1 MQIDPAAL
9 SRRDG
14 YYLMI
19 SAIVPRPIAFVTTQ
33 GNDGRSNAA
42 PFSYFTGVSSSPPSL
57 LICSGRRRDGVK
69 DTERNILETG
79 GFIVNV
85 VVEEMMEAVMIAGAD
100 HPPDISEIDLA
111 GLQVVPGVKVAAP
124 RVVISPV
131 SLECR
136 LLQSIDLA
144 GAAVIAGEVVWMHVR
159 DDLLQAS
166 PHCSTPVIDPLRLR
180 PIARLGGDLYARLGE
195 IFELAR
201 PR

>member
-1 MQIDPAAL
+1 MQIDPGSL

-14 YYLMI
+14 YFLMI

-33 GNDGRSNAA
+33 GRDGRTNAA

-69 DTERNILETG
+69 DTERNIQETG
-79 GFIVNV
+79 AFIVNV
-85 VVEEMMEAVMIAGAD
+85 VVEEMMDAVIIAGTD
-100 HPPDISEIDLA
+100 HPPDVSEIDLA
-111 GLQVVPGVKVAAP
+111 DLEVVPGVKVPAP

-136 LLQSIDLA
+136 LLQSIDVA
-144 GAAVIAGEVVWMHVR
+144 GAAVMAGEVVWMHVR
-159 DDLLQAS
+159 DDLLQRS
-166 PHCSTPVIDPLRLR
+166 PHCVTPVIDPARLR

-195 IFELAR
+195 IFELTRAR
-201 PR
+201 